1 VTMRVL
7 FVAYLTLI
15 VVGLAFMLVVGLRHG

>member
-1 VTMRVL
+1 MRVV

-15 VVGLAFMLVVGLRHG
+15 VAGLALYLVVGLLQQ